1 MKKVKVAVY
10 NDDVTPY
17 NAVVQFFTQIFD
29 MPEDDADAMTSLLD
43 QQPKDVPLVLGEYIP
58 EIAESLVQECNNAN
72 EMNDLT
78 LRIEILKD

>member
-43 QQPKDVPLVLGEYIP
+43 QQPKELPLVIGEYIP
-58 EIAESLVQECNNAN
+58 EIAESLV
-72 EMNDLT
+72 
-78 LRIEILKD
+78 

>member
-1 MKKVKVAVY
+1 MKKVSVVVY
-10 NDDVTPY
+10 NDDVTPFT
-17 NAVVQFFTQIFD
+17 AVQQFFSQIFE
-29 MPEDDADAMTSLLD
+29 MNTDDAIAMTCLLD
-43 QQPKDVPLVLGEYIP
+43 QQPKEHPLIIGDYIP